1 MLKNFFDFHFK
12 DLEYDKDPQHYILRT
27 SEIFPYDIDPLDSN
41 MDNYHRDRVL
51 RPELVCANEKSL
63 RADTKK
69 LPRYAYK
76 TNKKGQTVNQ
86 RPVQAEKD
94 NEDNTDA
101 VDLNI
106 ANKFLREMKIPQ
118 LVDLLDSLIII
129 PIDSATLEEAFHI
142 QGVNMRYLSNVA
154 MLSNLKHVKDLCITE
169 MLARTLKRIFNKAP
183 SPI

>member
-1 MLKNFFDFHFK
+1 M
-12 DLEYDKDPQHYILRT
+12 
-27 SEIFPYDIDPLDSN
+27 
-41 MDNYHRDRVL
+41 
-51 RPELVCANEKSL
+51 
-63 RADTKK
+63 
-69 LPRYAYK
+69 
-76 TNKKGQTVNQ
+76 
-86 RPVQAEKD
+86 QAEKD

-169 MLARTLKRIFNKAP
+169 MLARTLKRIFNKAL
-183 SPI
+183 S